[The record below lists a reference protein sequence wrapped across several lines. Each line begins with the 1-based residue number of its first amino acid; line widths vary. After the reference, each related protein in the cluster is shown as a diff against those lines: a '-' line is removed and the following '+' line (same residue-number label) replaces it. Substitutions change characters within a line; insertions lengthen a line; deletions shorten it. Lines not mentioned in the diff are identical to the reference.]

1 MDISV
6 SSLLYRDP
14 PVTKAE
20 LMRAQQMIAPVNYPT
35 NQDKVELS
43 DNAKALAIKIAAKA
57 TKHESVRAVEAK
69 E

>member
-14 PVTKAE
+14 PVTKAD
-20 LMRAQQMIAPVNYPT
+20 LMRAQQMIAPVNYPSHI
-35 NQDKVELS
+35 DKIEVSE
-43 DNAKALAIKIAAKA
+43 NAKALAIKIADQTSKSD
-57 TKHESVRAVEAK
+57 TVKEVESK